1 MNKLEATLVLLAFV
15 ALVYLLMWWGW
26 RRRGRKHDLPS
37 LSPAPDDA
45 EGARLIADGRYF
57 GSALASDWL
66 DRVVAHGLGNRSDC
80 TLVMTNCGLDVHR
93 PGLGSFRIPVTEL
106 RSARRGPGIA
116 GKVIPPDGM
125 LLVTWQHG
133 GLLLD
138 SGFKL
143 DAGGHDTWVATIE
156 EIVKEKTQ

>member
-1 MNKLEATLVLLAFV
+1 MNKPEAALVLLAFV

-26 RRRGRKHDLPS
+26 RRRGRKHDLPP
-37 LSPAPDDA
+37 LPPPPDDA
-45 EGARLIADGRYF
+45 GDARLRADGRYF

-66 DRVVAHGLGNRSDC
+66 DRVVAQGLGNRSDC
-80 TLVMTNCGLDVHR
+80 TLVLSVCGLDVHR

-106 RSARRGPGIA
+106 RGARRDRGIA

-133 GLLLD
+133 DLLLD

-143 DAGGHDTWVATIE
+143 SDGGHDTWVDAIDALM
-156 EIVKEKTQ
+156 KEKQS